1 LRGKVEN
8 IIPYNQFQSII
19 KRKGIRMK
27 RLTIKIA
34 KRDEVAELKREVLR
48 IDGQE
53 GYQFT
58 LNG

>member
-1 LRGKVEN
+1 MNPRKDSAGN
-8 IIPYNQFQSII
+8 

-27 RLTIKIA
+27 KLTIKMT
-34 KRDEVAELKREVLR
+34 KKDEVAELKREVLR